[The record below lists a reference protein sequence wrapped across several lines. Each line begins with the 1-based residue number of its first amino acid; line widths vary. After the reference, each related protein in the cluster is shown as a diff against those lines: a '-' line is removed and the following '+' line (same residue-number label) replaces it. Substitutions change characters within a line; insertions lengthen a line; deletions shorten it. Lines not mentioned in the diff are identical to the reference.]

1 MPKLHKTHARIVG
14 IDPGIDRTG
23 VGIIDVHGN
32 TASLVFVDC
41 ISTSKK
47 LTQQQ
52 RLVELKKSFIKILR
66 KFKPDLASVE
76 KLFFSANVKTAMRV
90 SEARGVILTE
100 LELAKIPTS
109 EWTPQQIKQ
118 HVTGYGKADKKQIQ
132 KLVCAILKLET
143 VPTPD
148 DATDALAAALTAQY
162 M

>member
-1 MPKLHKTHARIVG
+1 
-14 IDPGIDRTG
+14 
-23 VGIIDVHGN
+23 
-32 TASLVFVDC
+32 
-41 ISTSKK
+41 
-47 LTQQQ
+47 
-52 RLVELKKSFIKILR
+52 
-66 KFKPDLASVE
+66 
-76 KLFFSANVKTAMRV
+76 MRV

-118 HVTGYGKADKKQIQ
+118 HVTGYGKADKRQIQ

>member
-1 MPKLHKTHARIVG
+1 M
-14 IDPGIDRTG
+14 
-23 VGIIDVHGN
+23 
-32 TASLVFVDC
+32 
-41 ISTSKK
+41 
-47 LTQQQ
+47 
-52 RLVELKKSFIKILR
+52 R
-66 KFKPDLASVE
+66 KVKPDLASVE

-118 HVTGYGKADKKQIQ
+118 HVTGYGKADKRQIQ